1 MTYDEVLDLSAAAE
15 LAREGAR
22 TGVLE
27 QLTFLSAPFI
37 KRLIRGVTGCS
48 PRSGQLP
55 YSTNWYEVRR
65 ERLVHSSLFLRILQR
80 ESASTQPRSVAFAAS
95 HRLYKQIVELLPPAW
110 QNHALDVNR
119 AFLASQLLAIR
130 EFELRVCEGCRSP
143 YITVNTAK
151 GCKCHGCDLVRKH

>member
-15 LAREGAR
+15 LAKQGAR

-27 QLTFLSAPFI
+27 QLTYLSAPFI
-37 KRLIRGVTGCS
+37 KRLIRDVTGNR

-55 YSTNWYEVRR
+55 YSTNWYEERR
-65 ERLVHSSLFLRILQR
+65 ERLVHSSVFLRILQR
-80 ESASTQPRSVAFAAS
+80 ESASKRPRSVIFAAS

-110 QNHALDVNR
+110 QSHALDVNR

-130 EFELRVCEGCRSP
+130 EFELRHCERCNLPYIAVNTTKGCR
-143 YITVNTAK
+143 
-151 GCKCHGCDLVRKH
+151 CHGCDFNDRH